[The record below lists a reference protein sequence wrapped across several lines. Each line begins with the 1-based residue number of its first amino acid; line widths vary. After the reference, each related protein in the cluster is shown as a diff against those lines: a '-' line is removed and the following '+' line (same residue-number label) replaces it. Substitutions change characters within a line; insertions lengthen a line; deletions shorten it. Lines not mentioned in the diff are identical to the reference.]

1 MFQEE
6 VKSKCKSSEAEKRLT
21 GERKRKENSVLGAGR
36 MARDVRDEVE
46 ETSKE
51 SLRDLIRPI
60 YSENHTSHRGLL
72 SRLVTRPNGGFKILQ
87 LHLVTA
93 CGGIGIKAGN

>member
-1 MFQEE
+1 MFQEG

-21 GERKRKENSVLGAGR
+21 GERKRKENSVLC
-36 MARDVRDEVE
+36 MAREVSAEVE
-46 ETSKE
+46 ETSEE

-93 CGGIGIKAGN
+93 FGGIGIKAGN